1 MEGRRALTDVT
12 LPFEDANLK
21 FIDVV
26 SFADVDTE
34 KNVDDSLIE
43 ILKLMFGRDFD
54 LNFGQ
59 DISSY

>member
-34 KNVDDSLIE
+34 KNVDDSLVE
-43 ILKLMFGRDFD
+43 ILKLMFGRDFEP
-54 LNFGQ
+54 
-59 DISSY
+59 